1 MKVIMQNTVMISAVL
16 LILGIFSLGCNGAQ
30 QNGTAEDD
38 FTKESIR
45 GLDKITPQV
54 INDFDFQIQKYLEI
68 AHDPSNREKAT
79 EARNNLRIIASAY
92 EIGLLEAIERG
103 DEFQKNTAAMMIGVL
118 NSQIQM
124 KESVPMLVKFVRKGN
139 DNDDLRYRA
148 LIGLMLMDKAL
159 RYYGFDEEGKV
170 T

>member
-54 INDFDFQIQKYLEI
+54 INDFDFQILDKKEYSYNYL
-68 AHDPSNREKAT
+68 K
-79 EARNNLRIIASAY
+79 
-92 EIGLLEAIERG
+92 
-103 DEFQKNTAAMMIGVL
+103 
-118 NSQIQM
+118 
-124 KESVPMLVKFVRKGN
+124 
-139 DNDDLRYRA
+139 
-148 LIGLMLMDKAL
+148 
-159 RYYGFDEEGKV
+159 
-170 T
+170 